1 MLNYLPDKNSY
12 SRTLLSNNYGFS
24 QFYVFALALLL
35 VAGFSMY
42 RQNAL
47 SKKQDVLGVTQAA
60 PAVERKGF
68 SVLVKSNGPT
78 WDFYEFLCSSLE
90 QCRQSPEAG
99 YQLPLISGGQTEG
112 HEIIVEPNSEWSRYT
127 HIKYYVKG
135 GWGQGSSEFKL
146 ITPSRIAGAELGDFD
161 GMSYVILPIT
171 SVKQG
176 FDASAVF
183 SN

>member
-12 SRTLLSNNYGFS
+12 SRTMLSNNYGFS
-24 QFYVFALALLL
+24 QFYVFAFALLL

-42 RQNAL
+42 RQNSL
-47 SKKQDVLGVTQAA
+47 SKKQEVLGATQAPPVVA
-60 PAVERKGF
+60 RKGF
-68 SVLVKSNGPT
+68 SVLVKSDGPT
-78 WDFYEFLCSSLE
+78 WDFYEFLCKSLE
-90 QCRQSPEAG
+90 ECRQSPEAG

-112 HEIIVEPNSEWSRYT
+112 HEIIVEPNSNWSGYS

-135 GWGQGSSEFKL
+135 GWGQGSPIFRL
-146 ITPSRIAGAELGDFD
+146 VTPTGINGTEVGDFD
-161 GMSYVILPIT
+161 GMTFVILPIS

-176 FDASAVF
+176 FDASAVI